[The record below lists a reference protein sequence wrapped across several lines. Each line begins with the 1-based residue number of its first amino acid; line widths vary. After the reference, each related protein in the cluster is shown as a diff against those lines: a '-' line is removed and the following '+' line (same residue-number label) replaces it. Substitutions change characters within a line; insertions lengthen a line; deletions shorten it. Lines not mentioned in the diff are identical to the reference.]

1 MNELQKKAATAVSLA
16 IVTAA
21 ALFLLWLALDVSS
34 GTANSLHAP
43 GKLFLLA
50 IANWGGLGIALKSL
64 PILLSIGLS
73 LVGSYVL
80 KDWLFYGLVA
90 VSVLGGAAAV
100 YLYMALGVP
109 ATAWHFWADDS
120 PAVNIQSYET
130 FVSAAHTGLG
140 VAIAWFVA
148 IILAELDIKRIIFS

>member
-1 MNELQKKAATAVSLA
+1 VNEQQKKAATAVSLL

-34 GTANSLHAP
+34 GTADSRHEP
-43 GKLFLLA
+43 GKLFVLA

-73 LVGSYVL
+73 FVGSYVL

-90 VSVLGGAAAV
+90 VSVLGAAAAI
-100 YLYMALGVP
+100 YLYMALGVEE
-109 ATAWHFWADDS
+109 TAWKFWNDS
-120 PAVNIQSYET
+120 PAGNIQSYEA
-130 FVSAAHTGLG
+130 FLSAAHTGLG

-148 IILAELDIKRIIFS
+148 VVLAELGIKRIVFS